1 MQAPASYEAA
11 LAELEELRQALEN
24 DLVGVEELSAQV
36 KRAYFLLNY
45 CREKLR
51 EAEQQIDLIVQ
62 AEKDGQNFED

>member
-1 MQAPASYEAA
+1 MQPPVSYQAA
-11 LAELEELRQALEN
+11 LAELEELRQALEDN
-24 DLVGVEELSAQV
+24 LVGVEELSAQV
-36 KRAYFLLNY
+36 QRAYYLLNY